1 MTRFADAHCHPTDMT
16 SHYPDY
22 GDAGLVLACS
32 SAPEDW
38 DALARIPDGRMTRF
52 YGVHPWRAIEWGS
65 NEDRLRSFLEN
76 DPEAGVGEIGMDSS
90 RDVPGQRE
98 AFVSQLDIAME
109 YGRPAQVHDV
119 GCEKDILDILRVR
132 RPDVPIVMHAFS
144 SESYSKPFAE
154 LGCYLSV
161 NPRIL
166 RRSDARIARLMD
178 SIPKDRLLLESD
190 HPFAPEV
197 FSGMR
202 GFAERLSEACG
213 VPADELLNLSYD
225 NARRI
230 VG

>member
-22 GDAGLVLACS
+22 DDAGLVFACS
-32 SAPEDW
+32 SVPEDW

-52 YGVHPWRAIEWGS
+52 YGVHPWRASEWDA
-65 NEDRLRSFLEN
+65 NADRLRSFLGS
-76 DPEAGVGEIGMDSS
+76 DPKAGVGEIGMDSS

-98 AFVSQLDIAME
+98 AFVSQLDIARE
-109 YGRPAQVHDV
+109 YGRPVQIHDV
-119 GCEKDILDILRVR
+119 GCEKEILDILRGLR
-132 RPDVPIVMHAFS
+132 LDVPIIMHAFS
-144 SESYSKPFAE
+144 SESYSKPFCE

-166 RRSDARIARLMD
+166 KRSDARIARLMD

-190 HPFAPEV
+190 HPFSPEV

-213 VPADELLNLSYD
+213 VPADELLEASCD
-225 NARRI
+225 NAERI